1 MSELEKILNDDL
13 LKCKIVESVE
23 NPVRRVDLIKW
34 THDNTY
40 SIAEVRKDTGKLEV
54 KDLKAASGL
63 EAYKHFYR
71 NYGDIAIC
79 VAKTPHIIVGNHYEP
94 FKKIELWQRKFMRSI
109 AQTTGIHTKVANYLL

>member
-54 KDLKAASGL
+54 TDIKTTSETTALKQ
-63 EAYKHFYR
+63 FY
-71 NYGDIAIC
+71 NDHWNAVIFG
-79 VAKTPHIIVGNHYEP
+79 
-94 FKKIELWQRKFMRSI
+94 
-109 AQTTGIHTKVANYLL
+109 

>member
-1 MSELEKILNDDL
+1 MSSISQTNPHSHGWGFLLTKDYRIMSDLEKILNDDL

-34 THDNTY
+34 THDNTF

-54 KDLKAASGL
+54 TDLKAASGL

-79 VAKTPHIIVGNHYEP
+79 G
-94 FKKIELWQRKFMRSI
+94 
-109 AQTTGIHTKVANYLL
+109 

>member
-34 THDNTY
+34 THDNSF

-54 KDLKAASGL
+54 TDIKATSETAALKQ
-63 EAYKHFYR
+63 FY
-71 NYGDIAIC
+71 NDHWNAVIFG
-79 VAKTPHIIVGNHYEP
+79 
-94 FKKIELWQRKFMRSI
+94 
-109 AQTTGIHTKVANYLL
+109 